1 MQDQY
6 TYNALIQFLYHE
18 LPAAEAIE
26 MAAALEDMPELRA
39 EYELLRSIKTQLPKA
54 QFHPAPAVI
63 SNILQYSTKT
73 TLTNEGVL

>member
-6 TYNALIQFLYHE
+6 TYHALIQFLYHE
-18 LPAAEAIE
+18 LPAADAIE
-26 MAAALEDMPELRA
+26 MAAALEEMSELRA
-39 EYELLRSIKTQLPKA
+39 EYDMLRAIKTQLPKA

-73 TLTNEGVL
+73 ALTNEGVL